1 MHVAAAV
8 ADYLG
13 RAGIRRVY
21 GVPGE
26 DHLRLLDALAAAD
39 LHYVGARDESAACV
53 MAMAEAQATGRPG
66 VAIVTLAPGLT
77 NAINGIAAAAL
88 DHVPLLIISGQ
99 HAPDRQPLI
108 VRQGLDNAALVA
120 GVTKWRAVAGAR
132 INQLLAK
139 ALDTALA
146 PPAGPVYLEVRDD
159 VARTEAVDR
168 RGDWPLLVRSEGA
181 AAHAAVGAALQA
193 AIRQAERPAIIVGA
207 RAADPGTADAV
218 QRLAEALHAP
228 VFTSPA
234 AKGVCTLECPWFA
247 GTFLNGNP
255 EAAVL
260 DRCDLILV
268 VGLDALDFFN
278 APWRYGARVLG
289 IEPDATNAQ
298 HFLPVREQIVGDVA
312 AVLDALRAGVH
323 TSSSS
328 VWTVGEVVDYRAHL
342 EHLFALDE
350 GRLTIPAALADA
362 RASLPPETLVTVD
375 AGFGKPLAAY
385 LWPACAPRT
394 YFTAHGLSTM
404 GYAIPAANAVQLVH
418 PERPVL
424 GLMGDGSLLMRASEI
439 GVAAALGIAPIYVVW
454 VDASLTQIE
463 IKQRRQGLQPVG
475 AVFPAPCCAK
485 IADAFGGQGWDVET
499 RADFRAAL
507 HAARESHQ
515 PALIGARVDQ
525 AHREAWFDQLRG

>member
-1 MHVAAAV
+1 MHVAGAV

-26 DHLRLLDALAAAD
+26 DHLRLLDALAAAG
-39 LHYVGARDESAACV
+39 LRYVGARDESAACV

-88 DHVPLLIISGQ
+88 DHVPLLVISGQ

-159 VARTEAVDR
+159 VARSEAVDR
-168 RGDWPLLVRSEGA
+168 AHDWPLLVRSGA
-181 AAHAAVGAALQA
+181 AAAVATVRGDLQA
-193 AIRQAERPAIIVGA
+193 VVAEAERPAIIVGA
-207 RAADPGTADAV
+207 RAADLGTAEAV
-218 QRLAEALHAP
+218 QRLAAALHAP

-260 DRCDLILV
+260 DRCDLILA
-268 VGLDALDFFN
+268 VGLDALDIFN
-278 APWRYGARVLG
+278 APWRYAARVLG
-289 IEPDATNAQ
+289 VEPDATNAQ
-298 HFLPVREQIVGDVA
+298 HFLPVQEQIVGEVP
-312 AVLDALRAGVH
+312 AVLDGLRAGGR
-323 TSSSS
+323 SSSS
-328 VWTVGEVVDYRAHL
+328 IWTVDEVTNYRARL
-342 EHLFALDE
+342 DGLFALDDT
-350 GRLTIPAALADA
+350 RLSIPAALADA
-362 RASLPPETLVTVD
+362 RAILPPETLVTVD

-385 LWPACAPRT
+385 LWPACAPQT

-454 VDASLTQIE
+454 VDAALTQIE

-475 AVFPAPCCAK
+475 ATFPAPCCAK

-507 HAARESHQ
+507 HAAREAHQ

-525 AHREAWFDQLRG
+525 AQREAWFDQLRG